1 MNDYFDDIKEIYD
14 DMKRHRQDS
23 GRQRIQQFK
32 QSFPEVNILK
42 ETDYSIR
49 FIANYHIYDFYPQK
63 CRLFVVKTAKW
74 HTLNRRDF
82 VSNIRKIINGND

>member
-1 MNDYFDDIKEIYD
+1 MSDYFDDMKEIYD
-14 DMKRHRQDS
+14 DMKRHRQDM

-32 QSFPEVNILK
+32 QSFTAVNILK

-49 FIANYHIYDFYPQK
+49 FIVDHHIYDFYPQK
-63 CRLFVVKTAKW
+63 CRLFVVMKGKW

-82 VSNIRKIINGND
+82 VNNIRKIINDNA